1 MRFVVDLFGIVAG
14 LCRFVAVLLRIVSH
28 LFRICFALFWIV
40 DLRNGLG
47 LTFVADRAVFG
58 AAFLGQ
64 AKA

>member
-1 MRFVVDLFGIVAG
+1 VSLCSGSVAD
-14 LCRFVAVLLRIVSH
+14 CFASVSH